1 MKKLFGFGRK
11 KKSGP
16 SSSTSDTGSVLS
28 AGYELKEKDLSKFH
42 RAASSGDVAKIRQLL
57 LKQDINQVDKEN
69 RTPLHLACA
78 NGHLDV
84 VKLLAENKAKLN
96 VCDNANRSPLMKA
109 IQCQHEPCATT
120 LLEHEA
126 DPNVVDVNENA
137 ALHLAALIPSMPI
150 AVQLLEHGANIN
162 AINKD
167 GCTPLI
173 LAVTEN
179 HQEMVELLIREGA
192 DINSRDSN
200 GRTSLMIAASNGHIS
215 LVKYLLQNNADGSIK
230 DLTGWTADDYAI
242 NDGHHA
248 CSQLIFEYGSKTK
261 QNSSPYGAP
270 SKKKATSMFGSP
282 KNAMDGKFTLGS
294 PAMDKEGKEILR
306 ADDLSQA
313 ESESSHPSEEA
324 DSWPTSDEDDLD
336 FSPKKTTKPSLTQ
349 LLHTKKNIIEKGS
362 FTSVQPKGLT
372 LESKSDSEEDS
383 VHDSEDEGADIQ
395 PPPKP
400 FPQAYSFPQP
410 VCIKPGSIAKP
421 SQLASASLLGVTK
434 SSGNGKSERKN
445 SNSGGNNDCT
455 RKQIK
460 QMQNGGEEC
469 EDEKMQNDDEEGED
483 DVMQSDDEEGE
494 DEEMQNDNE
503 EGEDEEGED
512 EEGEDEVV
520 QNDDEECEDD
530 EEDEEESKDC
540 EEGDE
545 DDCKVEEDEEDEEEQ
560 LEEHKDGISESHSD
574 SLEKECDKSD
584 VEAGE
589 TCLKPEKQ
597 NAAVDV
603 PKSND
608 KEIKTE
614 KQQSLYNSALPSGHQ
629 NYVENSVKD
638 SEDAE
643 ACPEANEVPV
653 SLILGLLEDDDNE
666 NRTSPMESEVAPLK
680 SCFKSNIQTNKQVTF
695 THTVEECSA
704 RNKCDLPCIA
714 IGNLTNCED
723 IPDQT
728 QSNISQYTSDVIE
741 QLDSTV
747 RVNNTAGVKGRN
759 TSVIRKHDDSFSGDE
774 VDESAKQSDRTETAQ
789 PEKVQPSVD
798 GVGRKVALMTELGF
812 EDDDVESPWD
822 SESSESPRKQ
832 SVSDVVPPSAQAHM
846 QCISEES
853 NEEMYYCPSFPKQSR
868 SCNIPDEGWHFRQRE
883 ASDHST
889 AVKAVDI
896 KKDLFL
902 QTNKSSTSNFFQ
914 STSEKNKPDLMA
926 DLGLDDADDIE
937 DASDWDSTSNSFK
950 CTTHTS
956 QNVNSPH
963 HKLHETTSSQK
974 GSDKVTSKENAT
986 SHPMFLHSVPED
998 ESEDHLQANQNN
1010 SQSILK
1016 DMSQQ
1021 HQNAKT
1027 GFSNGNQ
1034 MTNDVNN
1041 TLTEHMVMKLSLRKD
1056 GMVNDTNEV
1065 ISQQQFES
1073 RTLAKTLDSQESSS
1087 ESDDWE
1093 EKYEQLWVDSEK
1105 KDVKSHFKDITAEL
1119 KQRFGEMG
1127 NKKNNSKTN
1136 KSQEW
1141 SSSGLDGE
1149 GSHFAHQEHASSSEK
1164 LPLAAEHENS
1174 RVTVTSPLALSEGSK
1189 GCGNNY
1195 LIQQQTGRDS
1205 QEHYTA
1211 KNEPF
1216 PVVDNNDPSY
1226 TFSDSNPSM
1235 QKHFVNKVSL
1245 SPENV
1250 MKNISNPSSE
1260 TLGDMHVEQKQSFR
1274 KHESIRNQSKTD
1286 SQHQHNNLEGEDV
1299 SKDFVYEDPS
1309 KNLDRQL
1316 DQEMKRFKN
1325 EVGMLQMVFLNLTR
1339 EREQLQKEVEVCS
1352 LQTLS
1357 LLLSEQRFHWSL
1369 HCKLWVDR
1377 EKTPNVNQ
1385 QMQSEKLTDGDKPD
1399 RQVEPN
1405 IQLKAK
1411 SKANFLKGSNEVEKS
1426 MYSQTDDKASSNKE
1440 KRLAN
1445 GSTLD
1450 VFDDSSLSEISQ
1462 EGDGRSLGKRTDKQ
1476 KMSEDVAD
1484 YSQSSDTATEDSE
1497 LPTSAS
1503 MNARL
1508 LIKQLNLEGQD
1519 SLKCLKIQNI
1529 IHEYERLIEKEKG
1542 RHALLSR
1549 EVKKLRRERKEVQ
1562 QIMEENR
1569 ELRCLLEHHKVEWES
1584 DLNNL
1589 RLTLKQEEEKR
1600 KSAEMLFD
1608 KSKEQLRKKEDQ
1620 CCKEM
1625 EEKQHLELT
1634 LRNLELEMRSLK
1646 NNMKQVEEERNDAQ
1660 RLYTQELNA
1669 RVLNES
1675 ALNNLKKKNEEEEA
1689 KKLKTKHEEQMLNQS
1704 SETNE
1709 KEKDLAIRNITLQE
1723 EAKTL
1728 KVEMENMRS
1737 HYQEEESRYV
1747 DENEMLKEKIEDLRK
1762 DLKMNEETLTQ
1773 TVIQYNGQLNA
1784 LKTETAMMCSKIEHE
1799 KQSKERLET
1808 ELEAVRSRLNS
1819 TIQDLE
1825 RSQALKTDTERTLQ
1839 RERDEWLRS
1848 KDKLN
1853 HELSNLR
1860 ESHNH
1865 LSQQLSRAESK
1876 LNGLENELHRTG
1888 LSVQD
1893 KTLLLDN
1900 AQRDL
1905 TQAQSKIKDLEQALQ
1920 VEKDHNNKSSVKQE
1934 SMQERLAQIT
1944 SENMQLR
1951 QQLED
1956 VQNKGIIKEKAVSD
1970 VQDRFTDIFSKLRA
1984 DTERQVHIVEERN
1997 KDLITKSNELREQLY
2012 KLETEKV
2019 DRESTIRQL
2028 QQELADALKK
2038 LSMSEASLEV
2048 ITRYRNDLEEEK
2060 QQLQREL
2067 EKFRNK
2073 LQDLED
2079 QFVQSERCNH
2089 QLKNALDDKD
2099 REVIAAN
2106 QKVQEFSTAA
2116 NGTDKAIKQ
2125 LEEHVQKLE
2134 IENAKIE
2141 ATAKQQAGQIESLQK
2156 ELHESVSM
2164 RNRLE
2169 DMITNL
2175 QSTKIGLEEKLN
2187 QQVHKQS
2194 TLSQNAQDSHNLWE
2208 AELKSRSQIGVRLAE
2223 LEGLSANLSDQI
2235 AVEKKKLKK
2244 LADQKKSIE
2253 ERFDQE
2259 MKRSN
2264 KLQQEVTGL
2273 KKLLKTAKKKLKDY
2287 EGTEQ
2292 RSTLRE
2298 GSRNYETDSEVLKMK
2313 EKIEELSSQMEKE
2326 SHRYMELESINRN
2339 MQEEVSTNKKLYKN
2353 IERLE
2358 RGKRQLEDEL
2368 AELKRLID
2376 SSKMGQNYLDM
2387 YKKEVD
2393 ERGRQELRQQLEEVN
2408 LFLQAHAASQDKLE
2422 QMRAE
2427 NDASVRGQMEHRIQD
2442 LESELQRLKGA
2453 QQENMSDKDS
2463 TKQELYRLK
2472 ELYAEEQ
2479 KARKSLTS
2487 KLERA
2492 NERLA
2497 ETNSKLLNERQR
2509 NKSLIASTFLNG
2521 SMGASPVVDTS
2532 HLARLSSSLPFNR
2545 SLGLSG
2551 GLLNTVGNTLA
2562 ANQVESYFTK
2572 MQQELEKNIAKELD
2586 QANAE
2591 LEAGCTRISPVGSI
2605 AGSLRNLNTDQDP
2618 VSRATQQYLE
2628 VLKKNYMI

>member
-294 PAMDKEGKEILR
+294 PAMDKEG

-434 SSGNGKSERKN
+434 
-445 SNSGGNNDCT
+445 
-455 RKQIK
+455 
-460 QMQNGGEEC
+460 
-469 EDEKMQNDDEEGED
+469 
-483 DVMQSDDEEGE
+483 
-494 DEEMQNDNE
+494 
-503 EGEDEEGED
+503 
-512 EEGEDEVV
+512 
-520 QNDDEECEDD
+520 
-530 EEDEEESKDC
+530 
-540 EEGDE
+540 
-545 DDCKVEEDEEDEEEQ
+545 
-560 LEEHKDGISESHSD
+560 
-574 SLEKECDKSD
+574 
-584 VEAGE
+584 
-589 TCLKPEKQ
+589 
-597 NAAVDV
+597 
-603 PKSND
+603 
-608 KEIKTE
+608 
-614 KQQSLYNSALPSGHQ
+614 
-629 NYVENSVKD
+629 
-638 SEDAE
+638 
-643 ACPEANEVPV
+643 
-653 SLILGLLEDDDNE
+653 
-666 NRTSPMESEVAPLK
+666 
-680 SCFKSNIQTNKQVTF
+680 
-695 THTVEECSA
+695 
-704 RNKCDLPCIA
+704 
-714 IGNLTNCED
+714 
-723 IPDQT
+723 
-728 QSNISQYTSDVIE
+728 
-741 QLDSTV
+741 
-747 RVNNTAGVKGRN
+747 
-759 TSVIRKHDDSFSGDE
+759 DDSFSGDE

-1339 EREQLQKEVEVCS
+1339 EREQLQKEV
-1352 LQTLS
+1352 
-1357 LLLSEQRFHWSL
+1357 
-1369 HCKLWVDR
+1369 DR

-1689 KKLKTKHEEQMLNQS
+1689 KKLKTKHEEMLNQS